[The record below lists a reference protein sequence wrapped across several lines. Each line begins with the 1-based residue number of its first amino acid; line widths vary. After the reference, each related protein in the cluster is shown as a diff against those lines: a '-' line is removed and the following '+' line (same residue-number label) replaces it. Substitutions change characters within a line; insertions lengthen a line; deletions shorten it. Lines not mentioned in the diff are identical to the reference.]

1 MHPCDERP
9 VWAEEDR
16 SGQSSSG
23 RKSEPVTALIDD
35 AMLIV
40 GMVSSSVRRPPG
52 RLTRQPSSL
61 CLRAA

>member
-16 SGQSSSG
+16 SGQSSAG
-23 RKSEPVTALIDD
+23 TRGEPATALIDD
-35 AMLIV
+35 AVLIV

-52 RLTRQPSSL
+52 RL
-61 CLRAA
+61 

>member
-16 SGQSSSG
+16 SGQSSARTRG
-23 RKSEPVTALIDD
+23 EPATALIDD

-40 GMVSSSVRRPPG
+40 GMCPPRFDGRRVG
-52 RLTRQPSSL
+52 
-61 CLRAA
+61 